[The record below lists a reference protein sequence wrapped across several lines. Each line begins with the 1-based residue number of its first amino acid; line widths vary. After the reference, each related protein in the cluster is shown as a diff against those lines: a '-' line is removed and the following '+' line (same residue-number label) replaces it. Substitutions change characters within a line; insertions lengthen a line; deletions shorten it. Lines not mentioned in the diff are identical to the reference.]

1 LEAGC
6 PWIFNRGKYFMV
18 ATSKTSINESELRSM
33 EIYYLPV
40 RSSDVGTISA
50 YISQL
55 RINDPEMGVLLPEL
69 YMPIA
74 ERSAQAIKVTDWAM
88 NSIFRDINKFRARG
102 SYFDWI
108 SLYVPVKV
116 LLDVDFIEKL
126 RKCAEAAEVQLNDIC
141 LEIASTVLYEDD
153 QTVTQVLNDLNKL
166 EVKTMIS
173 GFGDEYCPVNR
184 ISAIRPDYVSLTD
197 YVTEILQSDDEA
209 RKASIKSLYDML
221 NTLKIKVIT
230 SSIQDDDMVNLI
242 PETGRLCTGK
252 YAGAY
257 RKPRSVR

>member
-1 LEAGC
+1 
-6 PWIFNRGKYFMV
+6 MV

-55 RINDPEMGVLLPEL
+55 RINDPEMGVLLPET

-74 ERSAQAIKVTDWAM
+74 ERSAQAGKVTEWAL
-88 NSIFRDINKFRARG
+88 NAIFNDINKFRVRG
-102 SYFDWI
+102 TYFDWI
-108 SLYVPVKV
+108 SLYIPVKF
-116 LLDVDFIEKL
+116 LLSVDFIEKL
-126 RKCAEAAEVQLNDIC
+126 KKSAATTGIQLNDVC

-153 QTVTQVLNDLNKL
+153 QKVTPVLIDLRKL

-173 GFGDEYCPVNR
+173 GFGDEYCPINR
-184 ISAIRPDYVSLTD
+184 ISAIKPDYVSLTD
-197 YVTEILQSDDEA
+197 YVTEMLQTDDEA
-209 RKASIKSLYDML
+209 RKASIRSLYDML
-221 NTLKIKVIT
+221 NILKIKVIT